1 MTGDVTSVNRRA
13 MWTLFRK
20 EIQRFTKV
28 WLQTVISPLVTTS
41 LYFLVFG
48 VALGARVGTMSF
60 TGADGVAHEVPYGAF
75 VVPGL
80 MMLSM
85 ISNSFLNTS
94 SSLFQSKINGTLV
107 DLLTAPLGTPEILT
121 AYLSAAVFRGVA
133 VGFLVWVVAG
143 LFTGFALAHP
153 LWAIFFSVAVT
164 TTFAGVGLLAA
175 LWAEKFDHLSIFPN
189 FIVQPLT
196 FLGGVF
202 YSVTDLPPLW
212 ETISRCNPV
221 LYTVSGLRYGIL
233 GVSEIPVMTSALAV
247 GSAMVVVLGMC
258 AFALTRG
265 YGMRR

>member
-1 MTGDVTSVNRRA
+1 MTDDVTRVNRRA
-13 MWTLFRK
+13 LMTLFRK
-20 EIQRFTKV
+20 EIQRFAKV
-28 WLQTVISPLVTTS
+28 WLQTVVSPLVTTS

-60 TGADGVAHEVPYGAF
+60 TGADGVAHEVAYGAF

-121 AYLSAAVFRGVA
+121 AYLSAAVLRGVA
-133 VGFLVWVVAG
+133 VGVLVWIVAG

-153 LWAIFFSVAVT
+153 LWAIYFSVSVT
-164 TTFAGVGLLAA
+164 TTFAGIGLLAA

-233 GVSEIPVMTSALAV
+233 GVSEIPVLTSAVAV
-247 GSAMVVVLGMC
+247 GAAMVLVV
-258 AFALTRG
+258 ALCVNALNRG

>member
-1 MTGDVTSVNRRA
+1 MTSDVTGVNRRA
-13 MWTLFRK
+13 MRTLFHK
-20 EIQRFTKV
+20 EIQRFAKV

-60 TGADGVAHEVPYGAF
+60 TGSDGAGHAVPYGAF

-121 AYLSAAVFRGVA
+121 AYLSAAVFRGIA
-133 VGFLVWVVAG
+133 VGLLVWIVAG
-143 LFTGFALAHP
+143 LFTGFSLAHP

-221 LYTVSGLRYGIL
+221 LYTVSGLRYGVL
-233 GVSEIPVMTSALAV
+233 GVSEIPVMTSAVAV
-247 GSAMVVVLGMC
+247 GAAMLVVLVMC
-258 AFALTRG
+258 TIALNRG